1 MVHSLDG
8 KADGAEDAEVEMLVN
23 ELVSE
28 FDARRARPEITRLAA
43 KLQALIDEQ
52 EAKTEGCLRP

>member
-23 ELVSE
+23 KLVSE
-28 FDARRARPEITRLAA
+28 FDARRARPEITRLAV
-43 KLQALIDEQ
+43 KLQALIDER
-52 EAKTEGCLRP
+52 EAKAEGCLRP